1 MRTPDIIKE
10 FTISLEQVKDYE
22 FLVKF
27 DDLEE
32 TLLMD
37 APPGVGHNAGPCPT
51 QILAAAVGNCLTMT
65 LVLFARKAGLELTQ
79 VRAEVKARL
88 VRGENKLPRIGA
100 IDVAL
105 EPEFAA
111 ADQARA
117 AACLAAFENY
127 CAVTESVRAGIEV
140 RTAISPR
147 TSERATGIIVKT
159 SEAS

>member
-1 MRTPDIIKE
+1 MTDVIKE
-10 FTISLEQVKDYE
+10 FEISLEQVKDYE

-27 DDLEE
+27 EDLPE

-51 QILAAAVGNCLTMT
+51 QMLAAAVGNCLTMT
-65 LVLFARKAGLELTQ
+65 LVLFARRAGLELTR
-79 VRAEVKARL
+79 VRAGVKARL
-88 VRGENKLPRIGA
+88 VRGENGLPRMGA

-105 EPEFAA
+105 EPGFAAA

-117 AACLAAFENY
+117 AACLKAFESY

-140 RTAISPR
+140 RVAVS
-147 TSERATGIIVKT
+147 
-159 SEAS
+159 